1 MWAPPESLLVPRA
14 PGRRRPSWAPP
25 GPRSRSRRRGRDR
38 PCSRRFRRTAAEP
51 VRPRHG
57 PGPRPRRRPRRP
69 VPRAGRSAGRTQTP
83 TRTRWWERSHVLEGR
98 QVSVKA
104 QSRDHTFGR
113 RGRHHPVSLRL
124 AAEDIGDMD
133 LDHQL
138 AGAAQRI
145 SERET
150 VMRECAWIDDD
161 RVTRLGFDPVDQ
173 LTLVIRLP
181 KAELDA
187 ELPGTVGEHV
197 LEI

>member
-1 MWAPPESLLVPRA
+1 MWSPPESLLVPRA

-51 VRPRHG
+51 VRPRLD

-69 VPRAGRSAGRTQTP
+69 VHRAECSAGRTQTP
-83 TRTRWWERSHVLEGR
+83 TRTRWERSHVLEGR

-113 RGRHHPVSLRL
+113 RSRDHPVSLRL
-124 AAEDIGDMD
+124 AAEDIGDVD
-133 LDHQL
+133 LDDQL

-145 SERET
+145 SERQT
-150 VMRECAWIDDD
+150 VMREGAWIDDD
-161 RVTRLGFDPVDQ
+161 RVTRLGFDPVDE
-173 LTLVIRLP
+173 LTFVIRLP
-181 KAELDA
+181 EAELDA
-187 ELPGTVGEHV
+187 ELLSATG
-197 LEI
+197 